1 MSRRSLPLFTVAVV
15 LTSILC
21 AWPFAFT
28 DVAAP
33 EEAVQSRALPSADA
47 AIVSRRARRH
57 LRIGQDVLAAAG
69 VQGKGVH
76 LDWAEQRLRDA
87 GWVVLRQPVPDDSRP
102 EPIEMT
108 SLLALA
114 PGNRSPSRV
123 IALDVA
129 APEPMGLVT
138 LSAMLAVA
146 AWMPPA
152 SSSQPVAWWFASG
165 RERRSL
171 GLRQPPEA
179 FGRLE
184 RDPEVWVID
193 ASCGW
198 PKRPI
203 GHHGTGGVGGHPTS
217 VPAGLQLTVD
227 RVGLRLTEQPR
238 LPLLA
243 TAVLGLGLLEPGILS
258 GAQPAGRH
266 RLAALGPLPTERT
279 REVLLSP
286 VLEDQAARLA
296 PGVAWLAATSVATT
310 APSSGRLPARLVA
323 AALLLALPLLVQS
336 ISGLAAARRS
346 RSLRRRSIFMM
357 GCLALPWLALFL
369 FRVAAERSD
378 WTRETGRPGID
389 WFPPDAS
396 PYPVLILSVLLG
408 TAALARKGILDARSG
423 DGLSVSSPMAVLP
436 AVIGHGLVALV
447 APWSALL
454 GTGPVILLLG
464 RTTQQGMRRPLLVG
478 VLVWALW
485 LAAWGHGTGTGWH
498 AVAYALN
505 RVASSPWGDPAT
517 AGVLLV
523 AGVALTRALLPVR
536 IGGTRP
542 VAR

>member
-57 LRIGQDVLAAAG
+57 LRMGQDLLAAAG
-69 VQGKGVH
+69 VQGRGVH

-87 GWVVLRQPVPDDSRP
+87 GWVVLRQAVPDDSRP
-102 EPIEMT
+102 EPVAMT

-114 PGNRSPSRV
+114 PGTRSPRRV

-165 RERRSL
+165 RDRRSL

-179 FGRLE
+179 LGRLG

-198 PKRPI
+198 PRRPI
-203 GHHGTGGVGGHPTS
+203 GHHGLSGIGGRPVV
-217 VPAGLQLTVD
+217 VPSGLQLTVD

-243 TAVLGLGLLEPGILS
+243 TAVLGLGMLEPGILS
-258 GAQPAGRH
+258 GAEPGERH
-266 RLAALGPLPTERT
+266 RLAALGSLPTERT

-286 VLEDQAARLA
+286 VLEEHAARLA
-296 PGVAWLAATSVATT
+296 PAVAWLAATPVAT
-310 APSSGRLPARLVA
+310 AGASSDRLPVRLLA
-323 AALLLALPLLVQS
+323 AALILALPLSVQTLS
-336 ISGLAAARRS
+336 RLAASRRS
-346 RSLRRRSIFMM
+346 SSRRRRSIFVM
-357 GCLALPWLALFL
+357 GCLVLPWLALFL
-369 FRVAAERSD
+369 FRVAAGRSD

-389 WFPPDAS
+389 WLPPDAS
-396 PYPVLILSVLLG
+396 PYPVLILSLLLG
-408 TAALARKGILDARSG
+408 MAALARTGILDARSG
-423 DGLSVSSPMAVLP
+423 DGASVSSPTALFA

-447 APWSALL
+447 APWTALL

-464 RTTQQGMRRPLLVG
+464 RATDKSMRRPLLAG
-478 VLVWALW
+478 LLLWAMW
-485 LAAWGHGTGTGWH
+485 LAAWAHGTGTGWH
-498 AVAYALN
+498 AIAYVLN
-505 RVASSPWGDPAT
+505 RVASSPWDDPAT

-542 VAR
+542 AAR